1 MNRFT
6 VVTATALALAAA
18 APLLA
23 TTTTPASA
31 QGPRDSEMSDRE
43 LLELFVDRFRS
54 RREMRELLE
63 DRIRERDRDGEVRE
77 RFRERFSER
86 RDRDRGRD
94 DDDDDGDDDRSARG
108 GHMRERMAH
117 FRRGRG
123 GGGDGC
129 YFVTRS
135 VRSAGG
141 DFFAL
146 TRRRICRD

>member
-6 VVTATALALAAA
+6 VVTATALALATAV
-18 APLLA
+18 PLLA
-23 TTTTPASA
+23 TTSTSAFA
-31 QGPRDSEMSDRE
+31 QGPRDEMSDRE
-43 LLELFVDRFRS
+43 LLELFVDRFRA
-54 RREMRELLE
+54 RREMREMFE
-63 DRIRERDRDGEVRE
+63 ERVRDRDRDGDVRE
-77 RFRERFSER
+77 RFRERALER
-86 RDRDRGRD
+86 RDRDRDRDNED
-94 DDDDDGDDDRSARG
+94 DDDDDDRGARSG
-108 GHMRERMAH
+108 GHLRERIAH